1 VRWVAQR
8 DPVGAV
14 FGGHDGSGVW
24 SSIEELTG
32 LWQRAA
38 MAVMRETRVIDLAC
52 DGLDGCDAQIWPD
65 WEVTAGRGL
74 VLSKRSR
81 RGTC

>member
-8 DPVGAV
+8 DPVGIV

-38 MAVMRETRVIDLAC
+38 
-52 DGLDGCDAQIWPD
+52 GSNGGN
-65 WEVTAGRGL
+65 AGDE
-74 VLSKRSR
+74 S
-81 RGTC
+81 